1 MVKNR
6 LFGILSRI
14 VDIKPGEEILAI
26 LLFFYFFL
34 ITAPH
39 GIINAVRDTKYL
51 IDRNALDLPIAY
63 LLTAALMGFVVA
75 FHSKIQENIPRN
87 ILIRSSLMFFI
98 VTCFIFGLL
107 FFKRLMWIPVAF
119 WIWANVFIVVLMTQ
133 FWILIN
139 DIFNPR
145 EAKRLIGFFVSGG
158 ILGGIS
164 GNLLTGFLAK
174 DIPDYL
180 FLIACGMLLFNVLI
194 VNSIF
199 IRQRK
204 RRALAHQAEKKEP
217 ERRKE
222 SKKVGFKVC
231 FETVRKDNYLK
242 LLAVVVTLTWIVS
255 TFIDWQYKNIVES
268 RMRPDDYMRFFGFF
282 NAALLILPFFLQLFI
297 TSKVIKRYGIR
308 LTLLVYPFVLLV
320 CLLGIAAFPIIH
332 LASAIKG
339 SDKGLSFS
347 LNQSV
352 RELLYIP
359 ISPLLKLRAKIFID
373 MFVTRFAKGIGA
385 LILMIFMF
393 LPETVKLDHRI
404 RIVSLISV
412 AFITAW
418 IVLNLKV
425 SKEYTNIVKQKLEMK
440 WERAD
445 RIVDEKLDVDFMKLV
460 IDTLEDKNRSSVLY
474 AMDVF
479 DLMKQDKLTPDVKKL
494 ISYKQDEVRASS
506 LGSLLVEGET
516 GIIPEMDD
524 YISEEVLKKEIEE
537 IMSLDVYQEV
547 MKGYVDKVLIQKDK
561 NAEIEKMEVAKAIGL
576 MDPQSPLVDKLDEL
590 LNDESPEV
598 IRLAIES
605 AAKLKRRE
613 YVPVLVQ
620 KLNNSMFSMDART
633 ALEKYGSKIVGTL
646 SDYFGEPQENIGLRK
661 GVASILAR
669 IGTQEAADFLLLELA
684 LNKKDI
690 TNELIDSLDHIRSNK
705 PDVEFN
711 KEITEPQIVREIKYF
726 YQLFLQMYG
735 VEASAKEYVIST
747 GLPRN
752 LEISLMNIFKLMGL
766 VYPNEEIV
774 KAYQNIKEGTKDSTA
789 YAIELLDN
797 VLLKEIKDVLFPLIE
812 DLPLEKRV
820 MRFRNLQK
828 TSQVFKRIR

>member
-75 FHSKIQENIPRN
+75 FHSKIQESIPRN

-107 FFKRLMWIPVAF
+107 FFKRWMWVPVAF
-119 WIWANVFIVVLMTQ
+119 WIWASVFIVVLMTQ

-199 IRQRK
+199 SRQRK
-204 RRALAHQAEKKEP
+204 RRALIHQAEKKEP

-222 SKKVGFKVC
+222 AKKVGFKVC
-231 FETVRKDNYLK
+231 FETVRKDYYLR
-242 LLAVVVTLTWIVS
+242 LLAAVVTLTWIVS
-255 TFIDWQYKNIVES
+255 TFVDWQFKNIVES
-268 RMRPDDYMRFFGFF
+268 GMRPDYYMRFFGFF
-282 NAALLILPFFLQLFI
+282 NAGLLILPFFLQLFI

-308 LTLLVYPFVLLV
+308 LTLLIYPFVLLI
-320 CLLGIAAFPIIH
+320 CLLGIAAFPIIY
-332 LASAIKG
+332 LAGAIKG

-359 ISPLLKLRAKIFID
+359 ISPILKLRAKIFID

-418 IVLNLKV
+418 VVLNLKL
-425 SKEYTNIVKQKLEMK
+425 SKEYTNIVKQKLEIK

-479 DLMKQDKLTPDVKKL
+479 DLMKQDKLTPEVKKL

-506 LGSLLVEGET
+506 LGSLLQEGET

-524 YISEEVLKKEIEE
+524 YISEEVLTKEIEE

-547 MKGYVDKVLIQKDK
+547 MKSYVDKVLIQKNK
-561 NAEIEKMEVAKAIGL
+561 NAEIEKMEVAKALGL

-598 IRLAIES
+598 VRLAIES

-613 YVPVLVQ
+613 YVPAIVQ
-620 KLNNSMFSMDART
+620 KLDNSVFSMDART
-633 ALEKYGSKIVGTL
+633 ALEKYGPKIVGTL
-646 SDYFGEPQENIGLRK
+646 SDYFGEPEENSGLRK
-661 GVASILAR
+661 GIVSILAR
-669 IGTQEAADFLLLELA
+669 IGTQEAADFLLLELT
-684 LNKKDI
+684 LNKEDI
-690 TNELIDSLDHIRSNK
+690 SNELIDALDHIRSNK
-705 PDVEFN
+705 PDVELN
-711 KEITEPQIVREIKYF
+711 KEITEPQTAREIKHF
-726 YQLFLQMYG
+726 YQLFLQMYD
-735 VEASAKEYVIST
+735 VQASAKEYVIST

-766 VYPNEEIV
+766 VYPNEEII
-774 KAYQNIKEGTKDSTA
+774 KAYQNIKKGTKDSMA

-797 VLLKEIKDVLFPLIE
+797 VLLKEIKDVLFPLID
-812 DLPLEKRV
+812 DLPLEERV
-820 MRFRNLQK
+820 MRCRNLQK
-828 TSQVFKRIR
+828 TSQVLK